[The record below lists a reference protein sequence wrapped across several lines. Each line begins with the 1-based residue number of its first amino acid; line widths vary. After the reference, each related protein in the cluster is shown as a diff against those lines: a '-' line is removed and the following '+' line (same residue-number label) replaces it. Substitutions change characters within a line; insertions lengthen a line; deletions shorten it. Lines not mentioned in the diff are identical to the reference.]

1 MLRIPR
7 STPESRSVVD
17 GAKRS
22 LGSPPQALVLYG
34 APARSSKPPR
44 YHGASRL
51 FSPAPSAV
59 GTGSPRDGA
68 LQTEYQLFIDWTRLS
83 VTADDCSTAAVRR
96 AKECKGKRIMV
107 EPDIVPC
114 RLCSYSVARDTPIC
128 PSCGT
133 EIPWASDRPTWN
145 PQLLRW
151 FAWVGGAVLL
161 ILLLLVAWLLTF
173 APRTPQ
179 GHGPDFIPRS
189 PGGAQTPRL

>member
-1 MLRIPR
+1 MRCIPR

-22 LGSPPQALVLYG
+22 LGSPPQALVLYR
-34 APARSSKPPR
+34 APARSSKPLVTAGL
-44 YHGASRL
+44 HGCSPQHLRRGDATPI
-51 FSPAPSAV
+51 FS
-59 GTGSPRDGA
+59 
-68 LQTEYQLFIDWTRLS
+68 DWTRLS

-133 EIPWASDRPTWN
+133 EIPWASDKPTWN
-145 PQLLRW
+145 PRLLRW
-151 FAWVGGAVLL
+151 FGWVGGAVLL
-161 ILLLLVAWLLTF
+161 ILLLLAAWLFTF